1 MPTKDSSSAQARR
14 QSIIMAARP
23 LFAEKGFHAT
33 SVREIAKK
41 AGVSE
46 ALIYRYFPNKEALY
60 NELLDYS
67 RDLFSARFTTLSLL
81 VHDTQTLVLGV
92 FALLELIVL
101 DVPGRIADQKMHE
114 RLLFHSLM
122 GDTIFARSHFKILR
136 ENWEDTFNACFQA
149 ATEAGDIAQSPI
161 PPSNRMWFVHHLAMS
176 LNLCHLS
183 GKPAFEYEGSR
194 EQLVEQAA
202 LFCLK
207 GIGMTNKAIDKYFDP
222 KELRKVTG
230 MFYKLGPQT

>member
-1 MPTKDSSSAQARR
+1 MATKDSLTAEVRKK
-14 QSIIMAARP
+14 SIILAAGP

-33 SVREIAKK
+33 SMREIAKK

-46 ALIYRYFPNKEALY
+46 ALIYKYFPSKESLY

-67 RDLFSARFTTLSLL
+67 RELFSTGFTALSGLI
-81 VHDTQTLVLGV
+81 HDTRTLVFLI

-101 DVPGRIADQKMHE
+101 DVPNRIADQKLHE

-136 ENWEDTFNACFQA
+136 DNWEATIDACFQA
-149 ATEAGDIAQSPI
+149 ATEAGDITRSKI
-161 PPSNRMWFVHHLAMS
+161 PMATRMWFVHHLAMA

-183 GKPAFEYEGSR
+183 GKPAFEYDGSR
-194 EQLVEQAA
+194 EDLVNQATI
-202 LFCLK
+202 FCLK
-207 GIGMTNKAIDKYFDP
+207 GIGMTDEAIDKYFDP
-222 KELRKVTG
+222 KELRNLLR
-230 MFYKLGPQT
+230 MFYELGAQT